1 MMTRLKQHSS
11 PLNWQGLTALSF
23 SNRDSKLIKYAV
35 MINVDGDLMY
45 VSGNNPFMIS
55 DEPLCFDTVE
65 KAQEEADK
73 WNTAMIVEMTFDKEK
88 MN

>member
-1 MMTRLKQHSS
+1 
-11 PLNWQGLTALSF
+11 
-23 SNRDSKLIKYAV
+23 LIKYAV

-45 VSGNNPFMIS
+45 VSGNNPFTIH

-65 KAQEEADK
+65 EAQEEADN
-73 WNTAMIVEMTFDKEK
+73 WNTAMLVELTFDKEK